1 MTLMRYISLAFMV
14 FLILCPLANQ
24 SAAQAPDLPNF
35 VDQRQ
40 RLVKPD
46 LANVPRIRFLTA
58 TDYPPFNFLDSR
70 GLLVGFNVDL
80 ARAICAELQA
90 LQRCQVEALP
100 FSELKTALE
109 AGRGE
114 AVIAGLSINAESRRD
129 LLFTQSY
136 LRYPA
141 RFVTRKEAP
150 IDAPLAQSL
159 SGKQVGVVGQTAHE
173 AMFRAY
179 FPGVEPQVFE
189 TRNEALAA
197 LKAGT
202 LDTVFGDG
210 IGLSFWLE
218 SEPAAGCCM
227 FSGGPFLSDDFLGEG
242 LAIAVL
248 PRNGQLADA
257 FDYAIVQLVKK
268 GTFSEL
274 LLRYFPVSAW

>member
-1 MTLMRYISLAFMV
+1 MILKRYIRVAFAA
-14 FLILCPLANQ
+14 LLTLGALPAQ
-24 SAAQAPDLPNF
+24 SAAQTPDLPNF

-40 RLVKPD
+40 RLIKPY
-46 LANVPRIRFLTA
+46 LANIPRIRFLTA

-100 FSELKTALE
+100 FSELKSALE

-114 AVIAGLSINAESRRD
+114 AVIAGLAINAESRRD

-141 RFVTRKEAP
+141 RFVTRKESPLSAP
-150 IDAPLAQSL
+150 IARNLA
-159 SGKQVGVVGQTAHE
+159 GKRIGVVGQTAHE

-179 FPGVEPQVFE
+179 FPNVEPQVFE

-197 LKAGT
+197 LTDGS
-202 LDTVFGDG
+202 LDAVFGDG

-218 SEPAAGCCM
+218 SEPAAGCCS
-227 FSGGPFLSDDFLGEG
+227 FSGGPFLSDDYLGEG